1 MRYNN
6 GIKRDKDNHAEKYI
20 EDIIFPLTE
29 ILGCINDLEILTV
42 NLSRMEFF
50 HNKDGVIEYVQ
61 EYLIRISTS
70 LELIK
75 ESNPM
80 IMNWLQ
86 TKYDKIPWE
95 KYIKIGKAIDAGY
108 WAFIYSIAWKMAS
121 QGVVDI
127 KKVVIDLLE
136 LKSHKNQFDSEFF

>member
-6 GIKRDKDNHAEKYI
+6 GISSDKDNHAHKYI
-20 EDIIFPLTE
+20 ENVIFALTE
-29 ILGCINDLEILTV
+29 ILDCIDDLELLTS

-50 HNKDGVIEYVQ
+50 QNKDDVIGYVQ
-61 EYLIRISTS
+61 EYLIRICVS
-70 LELIK
+70 LEVIK
-75 ESNPM
+75 EKNPM

-121 QGVVDI
+121 EGVVNI
-127 KKVVIDLLE
+127 KKVVIDL
-136 LKSHKNQFDSEFF
+136 

>member
-6 GIKRDKDNHAEKYI
+6 GISSDKDNHAHNYI
-20 EDIIFPLTE
+20 ENVIFPLTE
-29 ILGCINDLEILTV
+29 ILDCIDDLELLTS

-50 HNKDGVIEYVQ
+50 QNKDDVIGYVQ
-61 EYLIRISTS
+61 EYLIRICVS
-70 LELIK
+70 LEVIK
-75 ESNPM
+75 EKNPM

-121 QGVVDI
+121 EGVVNI
-127 KKVVIDLLE
+127 KKVVIDL
-136 LKSHKNQFDSEFF
+136 